1 MEAPFPPDAT
11 SGLKTRIIPLLA
23 IHQPPYHLVCSSDV
37 PDFYHLVRSSG
48 GKDNP
53 PPPFPLPR
61 YVSYYLLPF
70 IDPTSMVL
78 SCQLS
83 LDV

>member
-11 SGLKTRIIPLLA
+11 SGLKIRIIPLLA

-53 PPPFPLPR
+53 PPPPLPPPSLR
-61 YVSYYLLPF
+61 LLLP
-70 IDPTSMVL
+70 P
-78 SCQLS
+78 S
-83 LDV
+83 LH